1 MSRKMSALLCSAVAF
16 GVIGAAIAP
25 AKADDK
31 TDLILRRLD
40 TMEKQLDS
48 LGKENATLKSRLRRF
63 EGGSVAA
70 PVSRAPVVAAPMG
83 PPGATPVVMAAPYP
97 IKAPVAF
104 LCDRYGPG
112 FYGIPGIPG
121 AGGCFK
127 IGGYIR
133 AQGAWGASGDG
144 TPLGADLMAPQ
155 GRRTRT
161 DTNDANYDARAV
173 MSMDARIATG
183 WGELRGYARFGAEI
197 NTPFGNAFNPNRN
210 IDPVTY
216 WDRGYIEYVGATI
229 GKTRSFFDLFAL
241 TDGFLTYGNPRASG
255 DTNLYGVLLAGY
267 TARFGNGF
275 SASLAVE
282 DPNGHNRIGPLD
294 TNSFVMGL
302 GTLGSAN
309 SQLGGQV
316 LNQRGYSVP
325 DFVGNLRV
333 DQSWGYAGISGA
345 IHQVAAGYYSGVSSA
360 GGGVGCASGSC
371 FGHPSDRYGWAFSGG
386 GKVFV
391 PGTQGDTVGATAVV
405 SEGATG
411 FATRGALWQLYGGKS
426 PTGTTFPGGTA
437 GFGWGS
443 DGIYDNITPNC
454 AAGFNQCPSSIQ
466 LTRAWSINAAYQHI
480 WNPEWKTSAYG
491 SFAAINYN
499 DTAKNLI
506 NQHLPS
512 PPAGGTACGV
522 PVEGVV
528 QPPLGVGSG
537 IGNSCSPDYSFWTV
551 GSRTAY
557 TPFVW
562 LELGVDVSWTHLNT
576 AYKGLGNPT
585 ALGVVNG
592 VALGPNGGRPA
603 GIYTIADQ
611 NVLSVLARAQ
621 LSFNP

>member
-1 MSRKMSALLCSAVAF
+1 M
-16 GVIGAAIAP
+16 
-25 AKADDK
+25 
-31 TDLILRRLD
+31 DLILRRLD
-40 TMEKQLDS
+40 TLEQ
-48 LGKENATLKSRLRRF
+48 ENAALKSRLRRV
-63 EGGSVAA
+63 EGGHAAA
-70 PVSRAPVVAAPMG
+70 PVSRAPAAAPMG
-83 PPGATPVVMAAPYP
+83 PPGATPVAMAAPYP

-112 FYGIPGIPG
+112 FYSIPALPG
-121 AGGCFK
+121 TNGCFK

-144 TPLGADLMAPQ
+144 IPLGADQMAGQ

-161 DTNDANYDARAV
+161 DTNDSNYDARAV
-173 MSMDARIATG
+173 MSMDARVATG
-183 WGELRGYARFGAEI
+183 WGELRGYARFGAEV

-210 IDPVTY
+210 IDSVMF

-229 GKTRSFFDLFAL
+229 GKTRSLFDLFAL
-241 TDGFLTYGNPRASG
+241 TEDYLTYGNPRASG
-255 DTNLYGVLLAGY
+255 DTDLYGVLLAGY

-309 SQLGGQV
+309 SQLGGQIV
-316 LNQRGYSVP
+316 NQRGYSVP

-345 IHQVAAGYYSGVSSA
+345 IHQVAAGYYSGLSSA
-360 GGGVGCASGSC
+360 GGGAACASGSC
-371 FGHPSDRYGWAFSGG
+371 FGHPDDRYGWAFSGG
-386 GKVFV
+386 GKAFA
-391 PGTQGDTVGATAVV
+391 PGTQGDTFGVNAVV
-405 SEGATG
+405 SEGAVG
-411 FATRGALWQLYGGKS
+411 FATRGALWQLYGGSS
-426 PTGTTFPGGTA
+426 PIGTTALRGTA
-437 GFGWGS
+437 GFGWAS

-454 AAGFNQCPSSIQ
+454 AAGSNQCPSKIE

-480 WNPEWKTSAYG
+480 WNLQWKTSAYG

-499 DTAKNLI
+499 QTATNLI

-537 IGNSCSPDYSFWTV
+537 VGNSCSPNYSFWTV

-562 LELGVDVSWTHLNT
+562 LELGVDVSYTHLNT
-576 AYKGLGNPT
+576 AYRGLGNPT

-592 VALGPNGGRPA
+592 VALPANGARPA
-603 GIYTIADQ
+603 GLYTIADQ